1 MSARAL
7 FRVRTTSFSGAEPHE
22 NAAAWSEEIQLSSR
36 SFPWGRRTW
45 AQPSRIRRPR
55 RGLGV
60 WVAVRRGTLGWKLVG
75 DTLLRSSGRG
85 GRGGRKGYLGH
96 QSVSWGTFNFYAQAS
111 AKVASG
117 APRSEHRTSLRP
129 TRPPP
134 LPREVFGGAF
144 RPHLGV
150 LRRAFR
156 VLRRALR
163 WCSRDK
169 IDSIGLHLEDFFFG
183 VGGSGRRPSRMC
195 TFRE

>member
-7 FRVRTTSFSGAEPHE
+7 FRVRTTSCSGAEPHE

-85 GRGGRKGYLGH
+85 GRGGRKGQLRH
-96 QSVSWGTFNFYAQAS
+96 QRVFWALPESVHFAAARTCGRGLRGSWESQSSPGDRQGRSWGPRAIPGRKSGGHFGTPGGLPGCTFGSSEHDFRS
-111 AKVASG
+111 AGRLQRLKFG
-117 APRSEHRTSLRP
+117 LQTPRSAR
-129 TRPPP
+129 
-134 LPREVFGGAF
+134 
-144 RPHLGV
+144 
-150 LRRAFR
+150 
-156 VLRRALR
+156 
-163 WCSRDK
+163 
-169 IDSIGLHLEDFFFG
+169 
-183 VGGSGRRPSRMC
+183 
-195 TFRE
+195 